1 MKPSLDTKA
10 LVRTSKL
17 ASAGWPVAR
26 DEVREANA
34 KLCAVFFNDVGVG
47 HPTDGVAG
55 ENADAA
61 DNVLDLVLSSKQEGS
76 NGEVASKPKAGNVN
90 QMGWRRHQN
99 RLSSK
104 PAYPNRARSTL
115 GHKTLLVIRPPAY
128 MRTPIVSQWLTWT
141 KEEDDGIRG

>member
-1 MKPSLDTKA
+1 MKPSLDIKA

-26 DEVREANA
+26 GEVREANA
-34 KLCAVFFNDVGVG
+34 KLFAVLFHNVAVG
-47 HPTDGVAG
+47 HPIGVDA